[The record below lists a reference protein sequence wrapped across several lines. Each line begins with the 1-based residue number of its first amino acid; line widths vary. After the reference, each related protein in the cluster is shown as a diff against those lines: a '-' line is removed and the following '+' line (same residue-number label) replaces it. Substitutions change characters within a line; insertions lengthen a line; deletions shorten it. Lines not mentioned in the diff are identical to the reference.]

1 MGAKLQKA
9 WPRLSCQPCLG
20 QCARVLPADSADL
33 YSVIWPQALCLV
45 RGLCGDADIATF
57 HREAW
62 LEVIVR
68 LAGVLYGVE
77 DSKGSLVA

>member
-1 MGAKLQKA
+1 
-9 WPRLSCQPCLG
+9 
-20 QCARVLPADSADL
+20 
-33 YSVIWPQALCLV
+33 V